1 MISSLALRNFKSI
14 HNDNP
19 LTLSNLSI
27 ICGSNSSGKSSLLQ
41 AILMLSQTF
50 SSRYLKRS
58 VSLNGKLVRLGS
70 FTDILKH
77 GCVED
82 DRYIDIDIG
91 MEFSNDAPW
100 GLIKEMQLSLTFANA
115 GDNSKKFEGEFH
127 PEIIRGSVSFIRR
140 EPGSTVEH
148 IKFSTLDSPKHNSD
162 LFHVIDLESK
172 SKSAI
177 AKEYPDYKI
186 EGVERQHVIPNT
198 LHINYDYTKKLSL
211 NLVPYLIGT
220 PSYLKTI
227 KDNEQEALEKVI
239 LPRAVLD
246 KMRAMIEEEGEQQIK
261 SFELPDE
268 IRLMVEASKERIDIE
283 HVRNVL
289 ARQSVL
295 LSSDFVTFPSSVDS
309 IDMKSWRVMVD
320 SLGEK
325 EKKPLFDFLIR
336 NRDAVQG
343 VWYSNMKK
351 TRAKATC
358 ELEGFDNLDIFTT
371 YVVPRCIKYLGPL
384 RNEPQSMYQAFDL
397 SEPTMVGLKG
407 ENTAAVLH
415 INKGKKITYPIA
427 VEQKDGKIEVAMK
440 TGTLGTA
447 CTEWLSYLGVVTDFQ
462 TFDKGKLGYE
472 LHVKTTPEDEM
483 QDLTHV
489 GVGVSQ
495 VLPIVVMALLSESD
509 DVLIFEQPELHLH
522 PKVQSRLT
530 DFFIAISQQNKQCL
544 IETHSEYIIN
554 RLRLRIVQS
563 RNDRVRK
570 SSTILFAE
578 KKGRTSAFRPV
589 DVTSFGSI
597 IDWPKDFFDQTD
609 AEVENIL
616 LEAVAK
622 KKEIALSNSSKEIK

>member
-19 LTLSNLSI
+19 LKLNNLSI

-77 GCVED
+77 GCAD
-82 DRYIDIDIG
+82 DDKHIDIDIG
-91 MEFSNDAPW
+91 MEFSADAPW
-100 GLIKEMQLSLTFANA
+100 GLLREMRISLTFANA
-115 GDNSKKFEGEFH
+115 GDNSKRFEGEFH
-127 PEIIRGSVSFIRR
+127 PEIIRGAVSFIRR
-140 EPGSTVEH
+140 EPGSTVEF
-148 IKFSTLDSPKHNSD
+148 IKFATQDSPRHNSD

-172 SKSAI
+172 SKSLI
-177 AKEYPDYKI
+177 AKEYPDYKV
-186 EGVERQHVIPNT
+186 EGVERQHVIPNI
-198 LHINYDYTKKLSL
+198 LHINYDHTKKLSL
-211 NLVPYLIGT
+211 NLVPFLIGT
-220 PSYLKTI
+220 PSYLKNI
-227 KDNEQEALEKVI
+227 KDSEQEELEKIV

-246 KMRAMIEEEGEQQIK
+246 KLRSMIEEEGEQQIK
-261 SFELPDE
+261 SFELPAE
-268 IRLMVEASKERIDIE
+268 ILSMVEATKERIDVE
-283 HVRNVL
+283 HVRSVL

-295 LSSDFVTFPSSVDS
+295 LSSDFVSFPSSIES
-309 IDMKSWRVMVD
+309 IDVKSWRAVVA

-336 NRDAVQG
+336 NRETVQG

-351 TRAKATC
+351 TRAKATY
-358 ELEGFDNLDIFTT
+358 ELEGFDNIDIFTT
-371 YVVPRCIKYLGPL
+371 YVVPRNIKYLGPL
-384 RNEPQSMYQAFDL
+384 RNEPQAMYQAFDL

-415 INKGKKITYPIA
+415 INKSKKITYPVA
-427 VEQKDGKIEVAMK
+427 VESRDGKIEVVMK
-440 TGTLGTA
+440 SGTLGGA

-472 LHVKTTPEDEM
+472 LHVKTTPDDEM

-495 VLPIVVMALLSESD
+495 VLPIVVMALLAED
-509 DVLIFEQPELHLH
+509 DDILIFEQPELHLH
-522 PKVQSRLT
+522 PKVQSRMA

-563 RNDRVRK
+563 RNDDIRNR
-570 SSTILFAE
+570 SGILFAE
-578 KKGRTSAFRPV
+578 KKGRTSIFRSV
-589 DVTSFGSI
+589 DITSFGSI

-609 AEVENIL
+609 TEVENIL

-622 KKEIALSNSSKEIK
+622 KKVIAANNKIKAG